1 MELNDFPTHAM
12 FGGIY
17 QGRKVLV
24 TGHTGFKGSWL
35 CEWLLQLGAEV
46 SGYSQPP
53 PTQPS
58 LFEALALSTRLR
70 DRRGEITDAP
80 AVAEWIAQEQ
90 PDILFHLAAQPLVR
104 ASYQIPLATF
114 ATNVLGTVSV
124 LEAVRLSRRPCAV
137 VVVTTDKCYH
147 NREWLH
153 AYREE
158 DRLGG
163 HDPYSASKAC
173 AELAVASYQKSYTA
187 SHGLNVC
194 TARAGNVIGGGDWA
208 ADRIVPDCMRSLA
221 RGEAITVRNPAQ
233 TRPWQH
239 VLEPLGG
246 YLWLGALLTRP
257 ELLGQPDAAAFRSP
271 FNFGPQLEANRP
283 VRDVVEEILKHWPG
297 SWRHVAQ
304 ANAPHEAGLL
314 NLTIDKARH
323 RLGWQPVWNFSQ
335 AIAETAGWYRQLH
348 EGKADARE
356 LTARQITDYM
366 AAARRAGVAT
376 PPATK

>member
-1 MELNDFPTHAM
+1 M

-17 QGRKVLV
+17 QGKKILV

-35 CEWLLQLGAEV
+35 CEWLLQLGARV
-46 SGYSQPP
+46 SGFSQPP

-58 LFEALALSTRLR
+58 LFDALSLSTRLH

-104 ASYQIPLATF
+104 ASYQVPLATF
-114 ATNVLGTVSV
+114 ATNVLGTVTV
-124 LEAVRLSRRPCAV
+124 LEAVRLSGRPCAV

-147 NREWLH
+147 NREWVH

-173 AELAVASYQKSYTA
+173 AELAVASYQKSFTA

-208 ADRIVPDCMRSLA
+208 ADRIVPDTMRALA
-221 RGEAITVRNPAQ
+221 RGESIAVRNPAQ

-246 YLWLGALLTRP
+246 YLWLGALLTEP
-257 ELLGQPDAAAFRSP
+257 ALLGQPDPKLFQAP
-271 FNFGPQLEANRP
+271 FNFGPHFEANRP
-283 VRDVVEEILKHWPG
+283 VRDVVEEILKHWHGAWHHIP
-297 SWRHVAQ
+297 Q

-323 RLGWQPVWNFSQ
+323 RLGWQPVWSFAQ
-335 AIAETAGWYRQLH
+335 AIAATTLWYRQVH
-348 EGKADARE
+348 EGSASAHD
-356 LTARQITDYM
+356 LTARQIREYM
-366 AAARRAGVAT
+366 AAARQAGVAG
-376 PPATK
+376 PAVKR